1 MPTQQFNA
9 RRLKELKEI
18 LDIEYDKYHEFEKD
32 ISLSTANE
40 KILLKQ
46 RLKREIAPRLSELE
60 KEYAE
65 LLVTGVPT
73 GQIPE
78 DAAEG
83 EAKAIVTELSEATS
97 KVLQSAPAES
107 PPEMLR
113 LLEEIKG
120 KLSEPKEAAAAK
132 LKVSLPLIPTIC
144 SYEIEVDT
152 VPSVQKVWSKAR
164 DFLKGLVKSSEIAA
178 EIEDSIKG
186 GTGVDMQYF
195 ENKENIKAV
204 SEKIDRMLRNPRVA
218 FRTTERLARGSP
230 KRGNGVSIVDSSGRG
245 GLAFFAPP
253 RL

>member
-9 RRLKELKEI
+9 RRLMELEEL
-18 LDIEYDKYHEFEKD
+18 LDVEYDKYHEFEKD

-40 KILLKQ
+40 KIPLKQ

-78 DAAEG
+78 D
-83 EAKAIVTELSEATS
+83 EAKAIVTELSEATT

-152 VPSVQKVWSKAR
+152 VRSVKKVWSKAR
-164 DFLKGLVKSSEIAA
+164 DFLKGLVKS
-178 EIEDSIKG
+178 
-186 GTGVDMQYF
+186 
-195 ENKENIKAV
+195 
-204 SEKIDRMLRNPRVA
+204 
-218 FRTTERLARGSP
+218 
-230 KRGNGVSIVDSSGRG
+230 
-245 GLAFFAPP
+245 PP
-253 RL
+253 Q